1 MGVFDFIKGELLEI
15 IEWTD
20 DSRDTLSYRFPDDD
34 KAIKNG
40 AQLIVRE
47 SQVVQFVYL
56 GEFGDTFGPGKHTLT
71 TDNIP
76 ILTRLKSWKYG
87 FNSPFKA
94 DVYYL
99 NTRLFTGNKWG
110 TANPIMVRDEDF
122 GIVRARAFGIYDFK
136 IVDAKLFLK
145 EVAGSDQNFRLD
157 EFSDTMRSRI
167 VSVFSDALAS
177 ARIPVLDVASRFTE
191 LGDALLPLINP
202 VVSSKYGIQIASFVV
217 ENVSVPPEVEQAID
231 KKSSMAAIGNLNDF
245 VKYQMAKGME
255 QPGGG
260 GAAGTAS
267 ELAVGFAIAQQI
279 MAQQNLGNLKVT
291 GAAGATGAPD
301 AAGAAGA
308 AAGAAG
314 ATGAVAAMPELLSP
328 ADVAKSIGVSEDDVM
343 AIIQSGELAS
353 KKIGTS
359 YRITRAALEKYLA
372 S

>member
-1 MGVFDFIKGELLEI
+1 MGVFDFLRGELLEV

-76 ILTRLKSWKYG
+76 VLTRLKSWKYG

-94 DVYYL
+94 DVYFL

-110 TANPIMVRDEDF
+110 TANPIMLRDDDF
-122 GIVRARAFGIYDFK
+122 GIIRARAFGTYDFK
-136 IVDAKLFLK
+136 IVDPKLFLK
-145 EVAGSDQNFRLD
+145 EVAGSDHNFRLD
-157 EFSDTMRSRI
+157 EFSETMRSRV
-167 VSVFSDALAS
+167 VSVFSDALAT
-177 ARIPVLDVASRFTE
+177 ARIPVLDVASRYTE
-191 LGDALLPLINP
+191 LGEALLPLINP
-202 VVSSKYGIQIASFVV
+202 VLSSKYGIQLASFIV
-217 ENVSVPPEVEQAID
+217 ENVSVPPEVEAAID
-231 KKSSMAAIGNLNDF
+231 KRSSMAAIGNLNDF

-255 QPGGG
+255 APGGA

-279 MAQQNLGNLKVT
+279 MQQQGLGALQ
-291 GAAGATGAPD
+291 AP
-301 AAGAAGA
+301 GA

-314 ATGAVAAMPELLSP
+314 GASASPAPPAAPGLPELLSP
-328 ADVAKSIGVSEDDVM
+328 ADVARTLGVSEADVM
-343 AIIQSGELAS
+343 AVIESGELQA
-353 KKIGTS
+353 KKIGST
-359 YRITRAALEKYLA
+359 YRVTRAALEKYLN

>member
-1 MGVFDFIKGELLEI
+1 
-15 IEWTD
+15 
-20 DSRDTLSYRFPDDD
+20 
-34 KAIKNG
+34 
-40 AQLIVRE
+40 
-47 SQVVQFVYL
+47 
-56 GEFGDTFGPGKHTLT
+56 
-71 TDNIP
+71 
-76 ILTRLKSWKYG
+76 
-87 FNSPFKA
+87 
-94 DVYYL
+94 
-99 NTRLFTGNKWG
+99 
-110 TANPIMVRDEDF
+110 MVRDEDF

-231 KKSSMAAIGNLNDF
+231 KRSSMAAIGNLNDF

-255 QPGGG
+255 QPGGTS
-260 GAAGTAS
+260 AAGTAS

-291 GAAGATGAPD
+291 GAPGATGASG
-301 AAGAAGA
+301 ATGAAGA
-308 AAGAAG
+308 L
-314 ATGAVAAMPELLSP
+314 PELLSP
-328 ADVAKSIGVSEDDVM
+328 ADVAKSIGVAEDDVM
-343 AIIQSGELAS
+343 AIIQSGELAA

-359 YRITRAALEKYLA
+359 YRVTRAALDKYLA